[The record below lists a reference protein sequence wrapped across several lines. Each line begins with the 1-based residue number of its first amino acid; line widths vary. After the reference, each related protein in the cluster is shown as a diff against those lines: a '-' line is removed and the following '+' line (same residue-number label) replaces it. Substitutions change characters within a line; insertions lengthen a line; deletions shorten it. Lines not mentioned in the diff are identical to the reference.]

1 MAVELRAAG
10 PVRGSRLRGG
20 ARRNRAASVVP
31 ALERGIIHVW
41 RGSLDQGPEVHRRL
55 EALLSGDERERA
67 RRFRFD
73 RDRDRFVVGR
83 GLLRLLLGRYVVA
96 DAAELRFEY
105 GRHRKPALLGGGP
118 QFNLA
123 HSGGTALYAFSSSS
137 PLGVDVELLGS
148 DFSSDGIAE
157 RFFSPSEVETL
168 RALPEEDRGQAFLTC
183 WTRKEAF
190 LKARGDGLMLALDSF
205 DVTLA
210 PGEPAALLRTGWS
223 PREHLRWR
231 LVDLSDLEQGQV
243 AALAVRATN
252 FECVCRDIDIT
263 TVVFN

>member
-1 MAVELRAAG
+1 VTAVELRAA
-10 PVRGSRLRGG
+10 
-20 ARRNRAASVVP
+20 NVVP
-31 ALERGIIHVW
+31 ALERGIIDVW

-55 EALLSGDERERA
+55 EPLLSRDERERA
-67 RRFRFD
+67 RHFRFD
-73 RDRDRFVVGR
+73 RDRDRFVIGR
-83 GLLRLLLGRYVVA
+83 GLLRLLLGRYVAV

-105 GRHRKPALLGGGP
+105 GRHKKPALLGGGP
-118 QFNLA
+118 HFNLA
-123 HSGGTALYAFSSSS
+123 HSGGTVLYAFSSSS
-137 PLGVDVELLGS
+137 QLGVDVELLGS

-168 RALPEEDRGQAFLTC
+168 RALPEEDRGQAFLAC

-223 PREHLRWR
+223 PLEHLRWR
-231 LVDLSDLEQGQV
+231 LVDLSDLEHGQV

-252 FECVCRDIDIT
+252 LQCVCRDIDIT